1 MNILS
6 RQGKQGRTPY
16 PVKVVQFGDGNF
28 MRAFADWQ
36 IHIMNTE
43 LDWNAGVAV
52 LQNRAGGRSAEQL
65 HEQNGLF
72 TVCVEGYRDGQTVR
86 EYTLV
91 ESVVQGM
98 NPYKNYEAY
107 AELAVQPELRFVLSN
122 TTEAGIVY
130 AEEDR
135 LEDQPQSTF
144 PGKLTAL
151 LYRRYQVFNGDPAKG
166 LIIIP
171 CELIERNGETL
182 RDIVLR
188 HAAKWELEEPFSR
201 WLREHN
207 LFCSSLVDRIVSGY
221 PQERA
226 AEMEAELGYQDPFL
240 TVAEP
245 YHLWVIE
252 GPDWLRAEFPAHQAG
267 LNVIITDDLSSYRI
281 RKVRILNGAHTALT
295 PVAYLNDLNTVEE
308 AVNHELSGA
317 FVEALIRE
325 EIIPALDIRAQ
336 ELHQYADS
344 VLERFR
350 NPYLRHQLL
359 SIALNSWSKF
369 DARLKPSLLSFV
381 QQQER
386 LPDRMVFSL
395 ASLIVMYKGSRGSER
410 INLSDDPAILELFQQ
425 EWEQYD
431 GTREAADRLVSRI
444 LADAR
449 VCGGELGTVAG
460 LSERVADHVHEIA
473 ELGMSQALAHFL
485 DTSDRLIAAQEG
497 ED

>member
-1 MNILS
+1 MSILN
-6 RQGKQGRTPY
+6 RQGRQERTNY
-16 PVKVVQFGDGNF
+16 PVKIVQFGDGNF

-36 IHIMNTE
+36 IHMMNSK
-43 LDWNAGVAV
+43 LGWNAGVAV
-52 LQNRAGGRSAEQL
+52 LQNRPRGVSAEQL

-72 TVCVEGYRDGQTVR
+72 TVCVEGFRDGQAVR

-91 ESVVQGM
+91 ESVVQGI
-98 NPYKNYEAY
+98 NPYSNYEAY
-107 AELAVQPELRFVLSN
+107 AELALLPDLRFILSN
-122 TTEAGIVY
+122 TTEAGIMY

-135 LEDQPQSTF
+135 LEDQPQGSF

-151 LYRRYQVFNGDPAKG
+151 LYRRYQHFNGEPAKG
-166 LIIIP
+166 LIILP

-188 HAAKWELEEPFSR
+188 HADKWGLEQQFIR

-221 PQERA
+221 PEERA
-226 AEMEAELGYQDPFL
+226 AEMEAELGYHDPFL

-252 GPDWLRAEFPAHQAG
+252 GPDWLRAEFPAHKAG
-267 LNVIITDDLSSYRI
+267 LNVIITDDLSPYRT

-295 PVAYLNDLNTVEE
+295 PVAYLMGLNTVEE
-308 AVNHELSGA
+308 AVSHEISSA
-317 FVEALIRE
+317 FVEMLVRR
-325 EIIPALDIRAQ
+325 EIIPVLDIDEQ
-336 ELHQYADS
+336 ELQHYADS

-369 DARLKPSLLSFV
+369 DARLKPTLLSFV
-381 QQQER
+381 QQHER
-386 LPDRMVFSL
+386 LPDRMVFAL
-395 ASLIVMYKGSRGSER
+395 AALIVMYKGERGPER
-410 INLSDDPAILELFQQ
+410 IGLSDEPAILELFRQ
-425 EWEQYD
+425 EWVQYD
-431 GTREAADRLVSRI
+431 GTRAAAGRLVSRI
-444 LADAR
+444 LQDTR

-460 LSERVADHVHEIA
+460 LAERTAEYVHEI
-473 ELGMSQALAHFL
+473 EGSGMFQAVVKFFGL
-485 DTSDRLIAAQEG
+485 SDRLIPAQEG
-497 ED
+497 EG

>member
-1 MNILS
+1 MSILS
-6 RQGKQGRTPY
+6 RQGRQERTNY
-16 PVKVVQFGDGNF
+16 PVKIVQFGDGNF

-36 IHIMNTE
+36 VHMMNGK
-43 LDWNAGVAV
+43 LGWNAGVAL
-52 LQNRAGGRSAEQL
+52 LQNRPGGVSAQQL

-72 TVCVEGYRDGQTVR
+72 TVCVEGFRDGQAVR
-86 EYTLV
+86 EYSLV
-91 ESVVQGM
+91 ESVVQGI
-98 NPYKNYEAY
+98 NPYTNYEAY
-107 AELAVQPELRFVLSN
+107 AELAVLPDLRFVLSN
-122 TTEAGIVY
+122 TTEAGIMY

-135 LEDQPQSTF
+135 LEDQPQGSF

-151 LYRRYQVFNGDPAKG
+151 LYRRYQHFKGDPAKG

-182 RDIVLR
+182 KGIVQR
-188 HAAKWELEEPFSR
+188 HAEKWGLEQQFIQ

-252 GPDWLRAEFPAHQAG
+252 GPDWLRAEFPAHEAG
-267 LNVIITDDLSSYRI
+267 LNVIITDDLSPYRT

-295 PVAYLNDLNTVEE
+295 PVAYLMGLNTVEE
-308 AVNHELSGA
+308 AVNHEISGA
-317 FVEALIRE
+317 FVEDLIRK
-325 EIIPALDIRAQ
+325 EIIPVLDIDEQDLRD
-336 ELHQYADS
+336 YADS

-369 DARLKPSLLSFV
+369 DARLKPTLLSSV
-381 QQQER
+381 QQQQR
-386 LPDRMVFSL
+386 LPDRMVFAL
-395 ASLIVMYKGSRGSER
+395 AALIVLYKGIRGSEQ
-410 INLSDDPAILELFQQ
+410 IHLSDEPAVLELFRE
-425 EWEQYD
+425 EWGQYD
-431 GTREAADRLVSRI
+431 GTRAAAGQLVSRI
-444 LADAR
+444 LQDTG

-460 LSERVADHVHEIA
+460 LVERMADYVHEI
-473 ELGMSQALAHFL
+473 EDSGMFQAVVKFCGL
-485 DTSDRLIAAQEG
+485 SDRLISAQEG
-497 ED
+497 EG